1 MNYKLVVSGNQFN
14 GSVGKARVETV
25 PDKDYILLPLW
36 TKDLLFTS
44 SSKDS
49 SSDGFKPSWEEEKKD
64 TEDTENEN
72 SEVPSTEEPRVNQE
86 KDAIVNNTNN
96 INTVRNQSNGS
107 VGKARVETVPDKDY
121 ILLPLWTKDLLFSS
135 SSKDSSSD
143 GFKPSWKE
151 EKKDT
156 EDPENE
162 NSEVPS
168 TEEPRVNQEKDA
180 IVNNTNNINTVS
192 PTDNAAGIEDNAIDE
207 NIVYRCV
214 DDPNI
219 PDLEEIGRFS
229 DAENDDSGADMN
241 NLDTNLQVSPIPTTR
256 IHKDHPLKQ
265 VIRDL
270 HSAPQTRRMSK
281 NLEEHEPKKVIQA
294 LKDPSR
300 IDAMHEELLQFKLQ
314 EVWTL
319 VDLPYGKRAIGS
331 KWVFRNKL
339 DERGIVIRNKVRLVA
354 LGLTQE
360 EGTDYDEVFTLVVR
374 IKAIR
379 LFLAHASFKDFVVYQ
394 MDVKS
399 DFLYEKIKEEIHSK
413 VDGKKVIISETEI
426 RRDLKFK
433 DEGGVDG
440 LSNEVIFEQLTL
452 MGKPRRQD
460 TELPQT
466 SVPTKTVADEA
477 INEEMYDNL
486 ERATTTTSLDA
497 EHDRGNI

>member
-64 TEDTENEN
+64 TEDT
-72 SEVPSTEEPRVNQE
+72 
-86 KDAIVNNTNN
+86 
-96 INTVRNQSNGS
+96 
-107 VGKARVETVPDKDY
+107 
-121 ILLPLWTKDLLFSS
+121 
-135 SSKDSSSD
+135 
-143 GFKPSWKE
+143 
-151 EKKDT
+151 
-156 EDPENE
+156 ENE

-281 NLEEHEPKKVIQA
+281 NLEEHG
-294 LKDPSR
+294 
-300 IDAMHEELLQFKLQ
+300 
-314 EVWTL
+314 L
-319 VDLPYGKRAIGS
+319 VSS